1 MDLKFKKTD
10 LNSFNNKI
18 QFRKVTQIL
27 RSIAV
32 LAVIFEHYFK
42 QANMFSQGFL
52 GVDLFFM
59 ISGFVIPLSLHKK
72 DIGNFYKSL
81 STFKEKNI

>member
-1 MDLKFKKTD
+1 MINWFKVQRSKD

-18 QFRKVTQIL
+18 QFRIDIQIL

-42 QANMFSQGFL
+42 QANIFSEGFL

-72 DIGNFYKSL
+72 DIGNFINHLLL
-81 STFKEKNI
+81 S